1 MDSKIVNDDFYII
14 LKDNYEEKDVLP
26 VVKMKSGVEFELLNN
41 EIMSII
47 IPDLIRQLP
56 PQLTKEMSSEEISI
70 EVADI
75 EFKDGMLFISLDVE
89 GTIITVQFDCNEL
102 RNRNI

>member
-1 MDSKIVNDDFYII
+1 MESKIINDDFYII
-14 LKDNYEEKDVLP
+14 LKDDYKENDILP
-26 VVKMKSGVEFELLNN
+26 VIKMKSGVEFELLND
-41 EIMSII
+41 EIISII
-47 IPDLIRQLP
+47 IPDLIKQFP
-56 PQLTKEMSSEEISI
+56 PQLTKGMSSDEISV

>member
-14 LKDNYEEKDVLP
+14 LKDDYKEQDVLP
-26 VVKMKSGVEFELLNN
+26 VIKMKSGVEFELLND
-41 EIMSII
+41 EIISII

-56 PQLTKEMSSEEISI
+56 PQLIKGMASDEINI
-70 EVADI
+70 DIADI
-75 EFKDGMLFISLDVE
+75 EFIDGMLFVSLDVE
-89 GTIITVQFDCNEL
+89 GTIIKVQFDCNEL

>member
-14 LKDNYEEKDVLP
+14 LKDDYQEQDVLP
-26 VVKMKSGVEFELLNN
+26 VIKMKSGVEFELLND
-41 EIMSII
+41 EIISII

-56 PQLTKEMSSEEISI
+56 PQLIEGMASDEINI
-70 EVADI
+70 DIADI
-75 EFKDGMLFISLDVE
+75 EFIDGMLFVSLDVE
-89 GTIITVQFDCNEL
+89 GTIIKVQFDCNEL

>member
-1 MDSKIVNDDFYII
+1 MNDDFYII

-26 VVKMKSGVEFELLNN
+26 VVKMKSGVEFELLND

-56 PQLTKEMSSEEISI
+56 PQLTKEMSSDEISI
-70 EVADI
+70 EIADI
-75 EFKDGMLFISLDVE
+75 EFKDGMLFTSLDVE
-89 GTIITVQFDCNEL
+89 GTVITVQFDCNEL
-102 RNRNI
+102 KNRNI